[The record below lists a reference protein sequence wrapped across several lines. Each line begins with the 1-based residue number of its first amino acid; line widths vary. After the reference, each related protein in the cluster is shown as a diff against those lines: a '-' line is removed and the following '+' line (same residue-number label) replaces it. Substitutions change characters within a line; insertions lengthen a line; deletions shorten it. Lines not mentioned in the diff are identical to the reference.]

1 MAAAALVT
9 GASSG
14 IGKDLARLF
23 AGDGYDVVLVA
34 RRLDALQALAGELTA
49 QHRISATPVA
59 ADLADPR
66 APETLFAELRQRSID
81 IDVVVNCAGF
91 GLQGTIAEL
100 PLDRQLAMIQVN
112 VAALTALTRLS
123 LPSML
128 QRNRGGVLNVASLAA
143 FSPGPLMAVY
153 YATKA
158 YVVSFTDA
166 LADEVR
172 ESALKVS
179 CLCPS
184 ATLTGFAQAS
194 GMTGS
199 KLFSG
204 VTMTSMA
211 VAREGYDGWK
221 AGRILVA
228 PGLGNKIA
236 MTMMPRLPRA
246 MVRRMVRGFNSKA

>member
-1 MAAAALVT
+1 VAYTALVT

-23 AGDGYDVVLVA
+23 AADGHDVVLVA
-34 RRLDALQALAGELTA
+34 RRLDALEALAAELTS
-49 QHRISATPVA
+49 QHRVTATPIA
-59 ADLADPR
+59 ADLAEAR
-66 APETLFAELRQRSID
+66 APEALFDAVRQRSLAV
-81 IDVVVNCAGF
+81 DVVVNCAGF
-91 GLQGTIAEL
+91 GLHGTIAEL

-112 VAALTALTRLS
+112 VAALTALTRLFV
-123 LPSML
+123 PAML
-128 QRNRGGVLNVASLAA
+128 ERNRGGVLNVASLAA

-158 YVVSFTDA
+158 YVVSFTEA

-184 ATLTGFAQAS
+184 ATLTEFAQAS
-194 GMTGS
+194 GMTES

-204 VTMTSMA
+204 ATMTSIQ

-228 PGLGNKIA
+228 PGTGNKIA
-236 MTMMPRLPRA
+236 MTLMPRLPRA
-246 MVRRMVRGFNSKA
+246 LVRRWVRGFNSPR